1 MNKHS
6 NDFEKFLSGCW
17 RVAKVLAAY
26 YINLNICIQSLLY
39 TYCTPQTHPNT
50 WNARPTMVKLRILR
64 SYSTFPLLQVAFG
77 VSNSMIFC
85 QWQLRQQQDSPNM
98 PQKIVHHKHL
108 ELCYHRCSV
117 FLFWNGTSGNS
128 NLHCVKGQAK
138 TGQLVLASHRPGS
151 TGGNHEDERTT
162 PFLVIGT
169 MATTRRSD
177 YISY

>member
-1 MNKHS
+1 MGQFVYVTNMNKHS

-64 SYSTFPLLQVAFG
+64 SYSTFPVLQVAFG

-85 QWQLRQQQDSPNM
+85 QWQLRQQQDSQNM
-98 PQKIVHHKHL
+98 PQKIVNPKHL

-117 FLFWNGTSGNS
+117 FRTSETAHRATLISLVSRDRQRQCSSFWR
-128 NLHCVKGQAK
+128 VI
-138 TGQLVLASHRPGS
+138 VLEILAEIMRMRGPLLS
-151 TGGNHEDERTT
+151 
-162 PFLVIGT
+162 
-169 MATTRRSD
+169 
-177 YISY
+177 